1 MYFWHTFYLYQVAS
15 IYTPTSGL
23 RECQFPAQGRSSY
36 PHFTEG
42 KTSQRESN
50 PGLCDPTT
58 QPLYELGN
66 KLQNRQTK
74 KKTKQNRQTHK
85 VEEGRDWYRNKEMS
99 DQVLLR
105 TIFMEPHPHL
115 VAI

>member
-1 MYFWHTFYLYQVAS
+1 MYFWHMFYLYRVAS
-15 IYTPTSGL
+15 IYTPTGGL
-23 RECQFPAQGRSSY
+23 RECHFPTEGRSSY

-50 PGLCDPTT
+50 PGLCDSRT

-66 KLQNRQTK
+66 KLQNRQT
-74 KKTKQNRQTHK
+74 HK
-85 VEEGRDWYRNKEMS
+85 VEEGRNWYRNKEMS